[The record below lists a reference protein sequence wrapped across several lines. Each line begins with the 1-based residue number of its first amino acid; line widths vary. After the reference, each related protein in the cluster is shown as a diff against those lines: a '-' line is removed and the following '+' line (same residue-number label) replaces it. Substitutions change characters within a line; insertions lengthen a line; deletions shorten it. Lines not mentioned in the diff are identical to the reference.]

1 MSAHPSP
8 ACVVCGCPRDPA
20 TWPKAGAKCR
30 PCLRAHS
37 RAYMAEYLKRDGA
50 RERQRARHDAWAAK
64 HPDHAKASHVRYYY
78 KNVAARRANAKAW
91 RDRNRERNLATKA
104 KWRAANSDRSKAVAA
119 VYRAKN
125 QPKMRAKEERRR
137 ALKYGKPFVWSKTDQ
152 ADALAHFGGACAAC
166 CIPVVKSVNL
176 HWDHWVPLIAEDS
189 PGTVP
194 SNMVP
199 LCAKCNSSKEAI
211 RPADWAVRR
220 FGQVVGCEVLRRV
233 ENFLSRKKEAA

>member
-30 PCLRAHS
+30 PCLRAHV
-37 RAYMAEYLKRDGA
+37 RAYSAGYRAGNADRLKA
-50 RERQRARHDAWAAK
+50 NRARWVAR
-64 HPDHAKASHVRYYY
+64 HPERAKASQRRYYHA
-78 KNVAARRANAKAW
+78 NVAARRANTRSWKE
-91 RDRNRERNLATKA
+91 RNRERDLARKA
-104 KWRAANSDRSKAVAA
+104 KWRAENVERSKVTGAI
-119 VYRAKN
+119 YRAKN
-125 QPKMRAKEERRR
+125 RAKIRAKEDRRR